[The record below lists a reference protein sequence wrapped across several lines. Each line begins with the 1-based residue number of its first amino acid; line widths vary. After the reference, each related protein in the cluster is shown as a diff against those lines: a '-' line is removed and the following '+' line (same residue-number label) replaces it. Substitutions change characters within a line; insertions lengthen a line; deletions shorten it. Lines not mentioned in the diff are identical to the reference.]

1 MRLPLLLLIAACAG
15 EPEPDYQRSS
25 GAFGVSDGPDDP
37 SEGEDTAS
45 SADTGNR

>member
-1 MRLPLLLLIAACAG
+1 MSLPLLLLIAACAG

-25 GAFGVSDGPDDP
+25 VAFGVSDGPDDP

-45 SADTGNR
+45 PADTGNR